1 MATIE
6 DAYLVEQR
14 RAFKLAYLLC
24 GEFALAEDV
33 VADAVVSVWPR
44 WESGEIADIGAY
56 LRRAV
61 VNQVTSRFRR
71 RGLERRTAWPVP
83 GGGQG
88 PEDLSVDR
96 LLIRDAL
103 LRLPPRQRAA
113 IVLRYYEDLPEAD
126 IAAAMATSV
135 GTTKSHLS
143 RGLATLR
150 VLLQDQ
156 EGK

>member
-1 MATIE
+1 MATFE
-6 DAYLVEQR
+6 DVYLAEQR

-24 GEFALAEDV
+24 GETALAEDV
-33 VADAVVSVWPR
+33 VADVVVAVWPR
-44 WESGEIADIGAY
+44 WQAGEIADVGAY

-71 RGLERRTAWPVP
+71 RTLERRQSPAP
-83 GGGQG
+83 GSARG
-88 PEDLSVDR
+88 PEEVAVDR
-96 LLIRDAL
+96 LVVRGAL

-135 GTTKSHLS
+135 GTTKAHLS

-150 VLLQDQ
+150 VLLDDQ
-156 EGK
+156 EER